1 MDVGMK
7 VASYKCFRAI
17 FDASCKNHVGSQ
29 IYNLFTVNAL
39 ILIKGWTLY
48 FLLQAQAT
56 PLAGR

>member
-29 IYNLFTVNAL
+29 IYNLFTVAAL
-39 ILIKGWTLY
+39 IIIKG
-48 FLLQAQAT
+48 
-56 PLAGR
+56 